1 MPRAAPA
8 DLLALAKPRI
18 VVLVLVTMAAGYA
31 MAPVVGG
38 VSPAVWMLG
47 LFHALVGTALVAGG
61 TNALNQVLERDV
73 DALMARTARRPLP
86 SARLQVGEATA
97 FAWLIGAAG
106 VVYLA
111 LLVNGLTAVLAALT
125 LASYVFVYTPLK
137 RRTPFSTL
145 IGAVPGALPIVGG
158 WTAAG
163 GTLDTGASILFAILF
178 LWQLPHFLAL
188 SWIYRDDYAR
198 AGLQMLS
205 VGDADGR
212 LTFRQAALHAAAL
225 VPVSLAPAVV
235 GMGGP
240 LYFLGAA
247 LLSGGYFWASVAA
260 ARRPSRDG
268 ARRLFAASLIYLP
281 AVLGLMIAD
290 RIV

>member
-1 MPRAAPA
+1 M
-8 DLLALAKPRI
+8 
-18 VVLVLVTMAAGYA
+18 LVLVTMAAGYA
-31 MAPVVGG
+31 MAPVLGV
-38 VSPAVWMLG
+38 VSPAAWVLG

-61 TNALNQVLERDV
+61 TNALNQVVERDV

-86 SARLQVGEATA
+86 SARLEVREATV
-97 FAWLIGAAG
+97 FAWLIGALG

-111 LLVNGLTAVLAALT
+111 VLVSVVTAVLAALT

-137 RRTPFSTL
+137 RRTPLSTL

-163 GTLDTGASILFAILF
+163 GALDTRASILFAILF

-212 LTFRQAALHAAAL
+212 MTFRQAALHAAAL

-240 LYFLGAA
+240 VYFIGAA
-247 LLSGGYFWASVAA
+247 ALSGGYFWASVAA

-268 ARRLFAASLIYLP
+268 ARRLFTASLVYLP
-281 AVLGLMIAD
+281 SILALMIAD
-290 RIV
+290 RIA

>member
-8 DLLALAKPRI
+8 DFLALAKPRI

-31 MAPVVGG
+31 LAPLLGV
-38 VSPAVWMLG
+38 VSPLAWMLE

-61 TNALNQVLERDV
+61 TNALNQVAERDV
-73 DALMARTARRPLP
+73 DALMVRTARRPLP
-86 SARLQVGEATA
+86 SARLQVHEAA
-97 FAWLIGAAG
+97 VFAWLIGASG
-106 VVYLA
+106 VAYLA
-111 LLVNGLTAVLAALT
+111 IFVNALTAVLAALT

-137 RRTPFSTL
+137 RRTSLSTL

-163 GTLDTGASILFAILF
+163 GTLDARACILFAILF

-212 LTFRQAALHAAAL
+212 TTFRQAALHAAAL

-240 LYFLGAA
+240 LYFVGAA
-247 LLSGGYFWASVAA
+247 LLSAGYLWASVNA
-260 ARRPSRDG
+260 ARHPSRDG
-268 ARRLFAASLIYLP
+268 ARRLFSASLIYLP
-281 AVLGLMIAD
+281 SVLALMIAD
-290 RIV
+290 RIA

>member
-1 MPRAAPA
+1 
-8 DLLALAKPRI
+8 LLALAKPRI
-18 VVLVLVTMAAGYA
+18 VMLVLVTMAAGYA
-31 MAPVVGG
+31 MAPVLGV
-38 VSPAVWMLG
+38 VSPAAWVLG
-47 LFHALVGTALVAGG
+47 LFHALIGTALVAGG

-86 SARLQVGEATA
+86 SARLEVREATV
-97 FAWLIGAAG
+97 FAWLIGASG
-106 VVYLA
+106 VAYLA
-111 LLVNGLTAVLAALT
+111 VLVNAVTAVLAALT

-137 RRTPFSTL
+137 RRTPLSTL

-163 GTLDTGASILFAILF
+163 GTLDTRASILFAILF

-212 LTFRQAALHAAAL
+212 MTFRQAALHAAAL
-225 VPVSLAPAVV
+225 VPISLAPAVV

-240 LYFLGAA
+240 VYFIGAA
-247 LLSGGYFWASVAA
+247 ILSGGYFWASVAA

-268 ARRLFAASLIYLP
+268 ARRLFTASLIYLP
-281 AVLGLMIAD
+281 SVLALMIAD
-290 RIV
+290 RIA

>member
-1 MPRAAPA
+1 M
-8 DLLALAKPRI
+8 
-18 VVLVLVTMAAGYA
+18 LVLVTMAAGYA
-31 MAPVVGG
+31 MVPVVGG
-38 VSPAVWMLG
+38 AVSPAVWVLG
-47 LFHALVGTALVAGG
+47 LFHALIGTALVAGG
-61 TNALNQVLERDV
+61 TNALNQVFERDV
-73 DALMARTARRPLP
+73 DALMTRTARRPLP
-86 SARLQVGEATA
+86 SARLEVREATV
-97 FAWLIGAAG
+97 FAWLIGASG
-106 VVYLA
+106 VAYLA
-111 LLVNGLTAVLAALT
+111 LLVNAVTAILAALT

-137 RRTPFSTL
+137 RRTPLSTL

-163 GTLDTGASILFAILF
+163 GTLDTRASILFALLF

-212 LTFRQAALHAAAL
+212 MTFRQAALHAAAL
-225 VPVSLAPAVV
+225 IPISLAPAVV

-240 LYFLGAA
+240 LYFIGAA

-260 ARRPSRDG
+260 ARRPSHHG
-268 ARRLFAASLIYLP
+268 ARRLFSASLIYLP
-281 AVLGLMIAD
+281 GILALMILD
-290 RIV
+290 RIA

>member
-1 MPRAAPA
+1 M
-8 DLLALAKPRI
+8 
-18 VVLVLVTMAAGYA
+18 VLVTMAVGYG
-31 MAPVVGG
+31 MAPSLGI
-38 VSPAVWMLG
+38 VSVPVWWIG
-47 LFHALVGTALVAGG
+47 LFHALIGTALVAGG
-61 TNALNQVLERDV
+61 TNALNQVAERDV

-86 SARLQVGEATA
+86 SARLQVREATV
-97 FAWLIGAAG
+97 FAWLIGALG

-111 LLVNGLTAVLAALT
+111 IFINTVTAILAALT

-137 RRTPFSTL
+137 RRTPLSTL

-163 GTLDTGASILFAILF
+163 GPLDARASILFAILF

-212 LTFRQAALHAAAL
+212 TTFRQAALHAAAL

-235 GMGGP
+235 GMSGP
-240 LYFLGAA
+240 LYFIGAA
-247 LLSGGYFWASVAA
+247 VLSGGYLWASIAA
-260 ARRPSRDG
+260 ARQPSRDG
-268 ARRLFAASLIYLP
+268 ARRLFSVSLIYLP
-281 AVLGLMIAD
+281 SVLALMIAD
-290 RIV
+290 RIA

>member
-1 MPRAAPA
+1 MM
-8 DLLALAKPRI
+8 
-18 VVLVLVTMAAGYA
+18 VLVTMAVGYG
-31 MAPVVGG
+31 MAPLMGVVS
-38 VSPAVWMLG
+38 VPAWLLR

-61 TNALNQVLERDV
+61 TNALNQVAERDV
-73 DALMARTARRPLP
+73 DALMARTAWRPLP
-86 SARLQVGEATA
+86 AARLQVHEATV
-97 FAWLIGAAG
+97 FAWLIGASG
-106 VVYLA
+106 VAYLA
-111 LLVNGLTAVLAALT
+111 VFINTLPAVLAALT

-137 RRTPFSTL
+137 RRTPLSTL

-163 GTLDTGASILFAILF
+163 GPLDARASILFAIMF

-212 LTFRQAALHAAAL
+212 QTFRQAALHAAAL

-240 LYFLGAA
+240 LYFAGAA
-247 LLSGGYFWASVAA
+247 LLSGGYLWASVSA

-268 ARRLFAASLIYLP
+268 ARRLFSASLIYLP
-281 AVLGLMIAD
+281 SVLALMIAD
-290 RIV
+290 RIT

>member
-1 MPRAAPA
+1 M
-8 DLLALAKPRI
+8 
-18 VVLVLVTMAAGYA
+18 LVLVTMAAGYA
-31 MAPVVGG
+31 MAPVVG
-38 VSPAVWMLG
+38 VTSPAVWVLG

-61 TNALNQVLERDV
+61 TNALNQVFERDV

-86 SARLQVGEATA
+86 AARLEVREATA

-106 VVYLA
+106 VLYLA
-111 LLVNGLTAVLAALT
+111 LLVNALTAILAAVT

-137 RRTPFSTL
+137 RRTPLSTL

-247 LLSGGYFWASVAA
+247 LLSGGYFWASVTA
-260 ARRPSRDG
+260 ARSPSRDA
-268 ARRLFAASLIYLP
+268 ARRLFATSLIYLP
-281 AVLGLMIAD
+281 GVLALMILD
-290 RIV
+290 RIA

>member
-1 MPRAAPA
+1 
-8 DLLALAKPRI
+8 LLALAKPRI
-18 VVLVLVTMAAGYA
+18 VMLVLVTMAAGYA
-31 MAPVVGG
+31 MAPVLGV
-38 VSPAVWMLG
+38 VSPAAWVLG

-61 TNALNQVLERDV
+61 TNALNQVVERDV

-86 SARLQVGEATA
+86 SARLEVREATV
-97 FAWLIGAAG
+97 FAWLIGASG

-111 LLVNGLTAVLAALT
+111 VLVNAVTAVLAALT

-137 RRTPFSTL
+137 RRTPLSTL

-163 GTLDTGASILFAILF
+163 GTLDTRASILFAILF

-212 LTFRQAALHAAAL
+212 MTFRQAALHAAAL
-225 VPVSLAPAVV
+225 VPISLAPAVV

-240 LYFLGAA
+240 VYFIGAA
-247 LLSGGYFWASVAA
+247 ALSGGYFWASVAA

-268 ARRLFAASLIYLP
+268 ARRLFTASLIYLP
-281 AVLGLMIAD
+281 SILALMIAD
-290 RIV
+290 RIA